1 MVNDNQPVI
10 ATFKDEIEKLEKQ
23 IEETND
29 RDLKLMLQEDINR
42 CAREIKKLSET
53 EYSKIIDYI
62 IQDNKEITEM
72 QETVEDEPKLP
83 PEGFGTPENDPFG
96 WFQAGEKQYVS
107 NKYLDD
113 SRVTVTAG
121 TNNASADTDIG
132 IWILLRQQG

>member
-72 QETVEDEPKLP
+72 QETVEDAH
-83 PEGFGTPENDPFG
+83 FG
-96 WFQAGEKQYVS
+96 
-107 NKYLDD
+107 
-113 SRVTVTAG
+113 
-121 TNNASADTDIG
+121 
-132 IWILLRQQG
+132 